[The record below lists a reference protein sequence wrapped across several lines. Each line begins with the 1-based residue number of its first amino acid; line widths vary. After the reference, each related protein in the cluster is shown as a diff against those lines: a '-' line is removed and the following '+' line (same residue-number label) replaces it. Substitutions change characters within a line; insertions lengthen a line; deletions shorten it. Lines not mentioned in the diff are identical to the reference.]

1 MLIILFGFLFP
12 IFISGIFYTK
22 LIFYKKK
29 LFLNKIDALN
39 NKNDIPHVK
48 KDLYKEAL
56 SEARNPGSSSHHQSE
71 NENVELP
78 HPEIHAPTN
87 DQNQI
92 EVAPEVNIIP
102 SIFSVE
108 DEKILQ
114 EKEAERN
121 KAQIVAAEHSMQTN
135 LVVGG
140 WFCVFLVIQIVIVPK
155 SLREHVGLIVCS
167 IMRSILPIFTTMANF
182 GTVRF
187 VTSLYWS
194 AFQKVFPFLTKQS

>member
-71 NENVELP
+71 NENEELP

-121 KAQIVAAEHSMQTN
+121 KAQQ
-135 LVVGG
+135 
-140 WFCVFLVIQIVIVPK
+140 CKQI
-155 SLREHVGLIVCS
+155 
-167 IMRSILPIFTTMANF
+167 
-182 GTVRF
+182 
-187 VTSLYWS
+187 WW
-194 AFQKVFPFLTKQS
+194 